1 MKFPS
6 LKFEAGSKVIKDNDI
21 YEIKDIVYSTVT
33 DTWYVVYFP
42 SEDYSIYSVPKY
54 ETLEEFENEFELLL
68 N

>member
-21 YEIKDIVYSTVT
+21 YEIKDIVYSTGT

-42 SEDYSIYSVPKY
+42 AEDYSFYSIPKY
-54 ETLEEFENEFELLL
+54 ETLEEFEKEFDLLL

>member
-21 YEIKDIVYSTVT
+21 YEIKDIVYSTGT
-33 DTWYVVYFP
+33 DTWYVVY
-42 SEDYSIYSVPKY
+42 SIPKY
-54 ETLEEFENEFELLL
+54 ETLEEFEKEFELLW